1 MYNFDVEKPGTIAE
15 AATAMGAEDAQALGG
30 GQTLIPTLKQRLASP
45 SKLVSLSSVAE
56 MQGITKDGGT
66 CASAGRQPMPRLRLK
81 AATGLCRLW
90 LQTSAIRQ
98 CAIVVR

>member
-66 CASAGRQPMPRLRLK
+66 LAHRRGDNP
-81 AATGLCRLW
+81 CRG
-90 LQTSAIRQ
+90 
-98 CAIVVR
+98 CG